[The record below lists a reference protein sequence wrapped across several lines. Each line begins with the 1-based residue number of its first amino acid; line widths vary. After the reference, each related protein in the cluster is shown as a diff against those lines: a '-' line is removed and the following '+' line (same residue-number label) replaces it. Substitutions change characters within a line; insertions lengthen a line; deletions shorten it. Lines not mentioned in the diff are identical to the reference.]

1 MINLF
6 YDDSNKV
13 YLKYY
18 ADLPAELKDKD
29 YLQVEVVDD
38 PEEKTGKVAVL
49 YADKDRYWYEYEKKE
64 LTEDELLANKIK
76 VLADSQSST
85 EDLLQEL
92 ILSMYQWLDN

>member
-29 YLQVEVVDD
+29 H
-38 PEEKTGKVAVL
+38 
-49 YADKDRYWYEYEKKE
+49 
-64 LTEDELLANKIK
+64 
-76 VLADSQSST
+76 
-85 EDLLQEL
+85 LQE
-92 ILSMYQWLDN
+92 D

>member
-29 YLQVEVVDD
+29 HLQVEMVDD
-38 PEEKTGKVAVL
+38 PEEKAGKITVL
-49 YADKDRYWYEYEKKE
+49 YADKDKYWYEYEDKE
-64 LTEDELLANKIK
+64 LTEEEVLVDKIK
-76 VLADSQSST
+76 ALTNSQSST
-85 EDLLQEL
+85 EDLLQEI
-92 ILSMYQWLDN
+92 ILKLYN

>member
-1 MINLF
+1 MISLF
-6 YDDSNKV
+6 YDYSNKV

-18 ADLPAELKDKD
+18 ADLPAELEDKD
-29 YLQVEVVDD
+29 HLQVEVVDD
-38 PEEKTGKVAVL
+38 PEERDGKVAVL
-49 YADKDRYWYEYEKKE
+49 YADKDKYWYEYEDKE

-92 ILSMYQWLDN
+92 ILVMYE

>member
-29 YLQVEVVDD
+29 HLQVEVVDE
-38 PEEKTGKVAVL
+38 PNEKVGKVAVL
-49 YADKDRYWYEYEKKE
+49 YSDKDKYWYEYEDKE
-64 LTEDELLANKIK
+64 LTEEEVLADKIK
-76 VLADSQSST
+76 ALTDSQSST
-85 EDLLQEL
+85 EDLLQEI
-92 ILSMYQWLDN
+92 ILKLYN